1 MEKYIFEI
9 PDLDNIFEE
18 ITETT
23 FLILLKK
30 HFLYIVKANQTGC
43 LNETKQAISSNQKYH
58 QKKGTKS
65 SEYKMAK
72 ADRKLVRDRTNQ
84 VEKHLDA
91 IANLQPHKQ
100 YYAAY

>member
-1 MEKYIFEI
+1 
-9 PDLDNIFEE
+9 
-18 ITETT
+18 
-23 FLILLKK
+23 
-30 HFLYIVKANQTGC
+30 
-43 LNETKQAISSNQKYH
+43 
-58 QKKGTKS
+58 
-65 SEYKMAK
+65 MAK